1 MTYALADCNNFYA
14 SCERIFDPKL
24 EGRPVI
30 VLSNNDG
37 CVVARSQEAKDLGI
51 GMGEPVFKCRER
63 IRRHDIVVRSSNY
76 TLYHDISHRVVQSI
90 LRFVPDVEIYSI
102 DEVFLDLGS
111 IRGRDIETTCREM
124 REAVGRWTGIPIS
137 IGTGSTKTLAKVANR
152 VAKRDPGRGGVCGVP
167 DDRMERE
174 RMLASVDV
182 QDVWGVGRRW
192 AARLRELGVHTA
204 LDMSRMPTTELRR
217 CFNVVAMRTGMELR
231 GDSCLELQEVAM
243 PRKTMVRSRSFG
255 SMVTEWSEMSEAIAT
270 HAIRAAEKLR
280 IEGARAARLT
290 VFLSTNGFR
299 EDLPQYH
306 RSGSEELVP
315 DTDTTPVILKRA
327 LAIGRRLWKDGYHYK
342 KAGVVLSEIAFGAA
356 QGGLFDPR
364 DHDRDHR
371 LMEVMD
377 RVNARMGS
385 GTVRPAAGA
394 TRRRGWRMAQRCR
407 SPRYTTR
414 WDELPRTR

>member
-152 VAKRDPGRGGVCGVP
+152 VAKRDPRCGGVCGVP

-315 DTDTTPVILKRA
+315 DTDTTPEILKRA

-364 DHDRDHR
+364 DRDRDQR

-385 GTVRPAAGA
+385 GTVRPAVGA
-394 TRRRGWRMAQRCR
+394 TRRRGWMMAQRCR